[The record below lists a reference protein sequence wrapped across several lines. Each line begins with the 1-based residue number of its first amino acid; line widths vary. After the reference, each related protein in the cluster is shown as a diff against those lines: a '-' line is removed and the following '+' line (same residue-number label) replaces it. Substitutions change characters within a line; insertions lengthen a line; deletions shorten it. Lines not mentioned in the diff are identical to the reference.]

1 MNSSTSQHLP
11 LGQALITAGL
21 LSDDQLHIALREQQE
36 RKQQLGRLLVTL
48 GFLSEKHLC
57 QTLAAI
63 QGKTRIDLA
72 NISIDPEALK
82 LIPGD
87 LARRQRVLPLDFDQV
102 RRHLLLAV
110 ADSHDLLAQDQIQAE
125 LGSDFKIEM
134 RLAGESEISQ
144 AIDRFYGH
152 DFSIDGILH
161 ELATGEIDRKQLSTA
176 TPDFGHPIV
185 RLIDSLLNDAVKRTA
200 SDIHFEPEAHFLRIR
215 YRIDGVLRQI
225 RALHKSCWPA
235 MMVRLK
241 VMAGMNI
248 TETRAPQDGRISLN
262 ISGRPVDFRTA
273 CQPTIHGENMVMRIL
288 DRRQGIIPLEDLGL
302 RTHHLA
308 QLKRMIAR
316 PEGVIL
322 VTGPTGSG
330 KTTTLYSILGQI
342 NHEGVNIMTLEDPV
356 EYQLPMVRQTS
367 LGESSKLDFASGI
380 RSMMRQDPDVILVG
394 EIRDPETAEM
404 TFRAAMTGHQVFSTL
419 HSNSAIGAIPRLIDI
434 GVQPDMM
441 SGNII
446 GIIAQR
452 LVRRLCQT
460 CRQPRIATSEEL
472 KLLDHDTTAA
482 TNLTIYHSLGCPA
495 CEHQGYRGR
504 IALIETLRIGPGLD
518 KLIAQRSTLV
528 TLREQMH
535 GEGFQTLADDG
546 VQHVIEGNTSLEELC
561 RIVDLSERM

>member
-1 MNSSTSQHLP
+1 MNSATSQHLP

-48 GFLSEKHLC
+48 GFLTEKHLC
-57 QTLAAI
+57 ETLAAI
-63 QGKTRIDLA
+63 QGKTKIDLA

-288 DRRQGIIPLEDLGL
+288 DRRRGIVPLEDLGL

-419 HSNSAIGAIPRLIDI
+419 HSNSAIGAIPRLLDI

-472 KLLDHDTTAA
+472 KLLDRDTAA
-482 TNLTIYHSLGCPA
+482 PTNLTIYHPQGCSA

-528 TLREQMH
+528 ALREQMH
-535 GEGFQTLADDG
+535 EEGFQTLADDG

>member
-1 MNSSTSQHLP
+1 MNSATSQHLP

-48 GFLSEKHLC
+48 GFLTEKHLC
-57 QTLAAI
+57 ETLAAI
-63 QGKTRIDLA
+63 QGKTKIDLA

-87 LARRQRVLPLDFDQV
+87 LARRQRVLPLDFDQA

-215 YRIDGVLRQI
+215 YRIDGALRQI

-288 DRRQGIIPLEDLGL
+288 DRRRGIVPLEDLGL

-419 HSNSAIGAIPRLIDI
+419 HSNSAIGAIPRLLDI

-472 KLLDHDTTAA
+472 KLLDRDTAA
-482 TNLTIYHSLGCPA
+482 PTNLTIYHPQGCPA

-528 TLREQMH
+528 ALREQMH
-535 GEGFQTLADDG
+535 EEGFQTLADDG